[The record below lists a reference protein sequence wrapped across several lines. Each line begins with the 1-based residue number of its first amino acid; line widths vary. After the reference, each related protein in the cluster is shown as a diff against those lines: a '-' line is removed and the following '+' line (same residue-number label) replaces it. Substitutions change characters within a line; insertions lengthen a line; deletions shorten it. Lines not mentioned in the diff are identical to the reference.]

1 MRIQYACV
9 CSCGLVRKS
18 NQDNLVWEKKFLP
31 QDHDGLP
38 APVIAETGLDRR
50 ILFGVFDG
58 IGGEPRGDMA
68 AFIAAKTAVESE
80 IPGSREELAH
90 LCFRAN
96 RAICEYAQ
104 RNKLSACGTTA
115 AMLLLEQGKVSG
127 CNVGDSRIYRY
138 RNDALIQLSEDHVFP
153 VYTRIKP
160 PLLQYLGIPEN
171 EMLIEP
177 YFFED
182 ALYPD
187 DLYIICSDGLT
198 DMLADGQIR
207 HILMETPSVREQAE
221 SLLSAVLAAGGRD
234 NVTFI
239 LVRIQDR
246 NEEPGN

>member
-18 NQDNLVWEKKFLP
+18 NQDNLVWEKELLP
-31 QDHDGLP
+31 QGNDGLP

-58 IGGEPRGDMA
+58 MGGEPRGDKA
-68 AFIAAKTAVESE
+68 AFIAAKTVEESDT
-80 IPGSREELAH
+80 PGSRKELAH

-115 AMLLLEQGKVSG
+115 AMLLLEQGKVIG

-138 RNDALIQLSEDHVFP
+138 RKDTMVQLSEDHVLP
-153 VYTRIKP
+153 VYTRVKP

-177 YFFED
+177 SFFEET
-182 ALYPD
+182 LHPD
-187 DLYIICSDGLT
+187 DLYMICSDGLT
-198 DMLADGQIR
+198 DMLADEQIR
-207 HILMETPSVREQAE
+207 HILTETPSVREQAE
-221 SLLSAVLAAGGRD
+221 SLLSAVLASGGRD

-239 LVRIQDR
+239 LVRIQGP
-246 NEEPGN
+246 E